1 MMCSRIALAAA
12 AMSVYLAATV
22 VPFPPAGPATAQ
34 QHSADSPVIERVS
47 TGGSGQIA
55 VPADS
60 GPARASLPH
69 VAGSDEEQLR
79 RASALAEAATR
90 RFDELM
96 PKSAAATPAAPP
108 VAPVAMAPSTT
119 SDRIVVAQAQPRQV
133 PAASP
138 IQTAQAQAP
147 AKSTTPPAAAPAS
160 KPADDDFLAPVWDW
174 LERSNR
180 QYQSVIVKQLS
191 TGEGAPVT
199 LAAPIPSVPVP
210 STRPVQPAA
219 PPVASAP
226 KSAPPAT
233 VVTQAPPATKSVAQA
248 PAPTPAAAPP
258 AAPAVKPAAPAVT
271 AAAPQEKDF
280 IDNIQESVTDWIDR
294 STRQY
299 NSIIVKRLSD
309 PNPPDSAAALSRMP
323 PVTAPPATIPVP
335 AAPAVVASAK
345 QPTQK
350 AVEDA
355 ARLAEQQKRDADNKR
370 VTEAAETKRQADARK
385 GDEDARIAAAAK
397 AKSDEDARI
406 AAAAKAKSDEDARI
420 AAAAKAKADEDA
432 RRTAAKAKADEEK
445 RLADAAKAKAE
456 DDARV
461 AAAAKAKAD
470 EDKRLADVAKAKTEQ
485 EARVAAAAKAKADE
499 DKRLA
504 DVAKAKAEQE
514 ARVAA
519 AAKAKADEDK
529 RLADAAKAKADE
541 DKRLADARAR
551 ADADNRIAALA
562 AVGAAAAAQ
571 KAETERKAAQA
582 RADEEAKRA
591 IETRRVA
598 DAAATKAQ
606 AQAQAQSERQTAE
619 ATRIAAAKADAARKA
634 SEKATAPKPPE
645 TTTRAADAAPTK
657 PVTLQRTVRP
667 GARFA
672 TSNQTK
678 RRVANY
684 GNGQTASSAKSRGL
698 RFAKASNRVR
708 GSTCAT
714 MAGVRVRP
722 GNWYVVKRGDTL
734 WHIAQTHYGDGNK
747 YSVLRRANRGVFDA
761 AGNIY
766 PCQRLE
772 IPRVRGN

>member
-470 EDKRLADVAKAKTEQ
+470 EDKRLADVAKAK
-485 EARVAAAAKAKADE
+485 
-499 DKRLA
+499 
-504 DVAKAKAEQE
+504 AEQE